1 MFHHHHRVGA
11 ARQHAA
17 GGDRRGVAGCHF
29 APRHDAGRQRLAH
42 EGQRADLFF
51 HRAPGVGGLHGK
63 AVDVGAVEAGHVD
76 GGDRV
81 VGEHPAQRRVQG
93 NGLAAQRREAQVFAE
108 AALGLV
114 PRDDIE
120 KLRLGFH
127 RHSYR

>member
-17 GGDRRGVAGCHF
+17 GGDRRGVAGRHF
-29 APRHDAGRQRLAH
+29 ALRHDAGCQRLAH

-63 AVDVGAVEAGHVD
+63 TVDVGAVEARHVD
-76 GGDRV
+76 GGDHV
-81 VGEHPAQRRVQG
+81 FGQHPAQHRVQG
-93 NGLAAQRREAQVFAE
+93 QRLATQRREGQVFAE

-120 KLRLGFH
+120 ELRLGFH
-127 RHSYR
+127 GHS